1 MRRSRATD
9 VSLGLIALLINVAI
23 VVAVVFFIGGDD
35 DPPPAASTSPTTT
48 ATSRSSGSAGTG
60 SALLEVS
67 QLLTSDA
74 DLVLAVLGDG
84 TGDED
89 GEWVSVLAD
98 LAGSSRQVTLRNLDP
113 TDPTRYADEQTYGT
127 SGPTTVIWNGS
138 RPGAGAGYAADRLD
152 FLVPEEPDAVVLN
165 YGRDDK
171 ASTIAERLDTTLTA
185 IRAKWPKVPV
195 VVVLQAPNLDDQLAP
210 VRKATEKWAARK
222 NLPTVD
228 VAAAFRQAGDPNSF
242 VSVVDPPS
250 VNAQGGLLWGE
261 TVYRAIGGLLPE
273 DPSSPPT
280 VGAEATDVIA
290 PGAASFPL
298 GDSNP
303 GGAVTTPTAVSTTP
317 PEPEPTPAE
326 TPVETSTATFKATRA
341 TPNATT
347 TTTAEPEPSPTD
359 SGG

>member
-35 DPPPAASTSPTTT
+35 APPAASTSPTTT
-48 ATSRSSGSAGTG
+48 ATPGSSSSAGTG
-60 SALLEVS
+60 GALPEVS
-67 QLLTSDA
+67 QLLASDA

-98 LAGSSRQVTLRNLDP
+98 LAGSTRQVTLRNLDP

-152 FLVPEEPDAVVLN
+152 FLIPEEPDAVVLN

-171 ASTIAERLDTTLTA
+171 ASAIANRLDTTLSA
-185 IRAKWPKVPV
+185 VRAKWPKVPV
-195 VVVLQAPNLDDQLAP
+195 VVVLQAPNLNDQLAP
-210 VRKATEKWAARK
+210 VRKATEKWAAAK
-222 NLPTVD
+222 KLPTVD

-261 TVYRAIGGLLPE
+261 TVYRAIGGRIPE

-290 PGAASFPL
+290 PGAAFPV
-298 GDSNP
+298 GDRSP
-303 GGAVTTPTAVSTTP
+303 VGAQPTPTAVSTTP
-317 PEPEPTPAE
+317 PAPEPTPTE
-326 TPVETSTATFKATRA
+326 TPVETSTTTFKPTRA
-341 TPNATT
+341 TQNTT
-347 TTTAEPEPSPTD
+347 TTTTEPETPPPAPAD
-359 SGG
+359 